1 MTVINTNVGALNAR
15 VAALSAQTNME
26 KAMQRLSS
34 GMRINSAADDAAG
47 LAVATKMES
56 QLRGI
61 NMAIR
66 NSNDGIS
73 LVQTAE
79 SGMSEISNMVIRM
92 RELSVQMHNGIYSDG
107 DRANA
112 QLEVD
117 ALLAE
122 IDKIAN
128 NTAFNG
134 VKVLDGSYNSDI
146 RAGNTNP
153 EVINIA
159 INRMNTDTLGGVGIT
174 LATDAA
180 VDTSS
185 TFVHTGAK
193 TELNVAEGQVQISK
207 DTFNQGFKD
216 FVIAN
221 AAGTYS
227 LSSDTDAA
235 LFQVNQTTGTITLK
249 DNVGELDFDNARDA
263 NFDGVY
269 EFAVTYTV
277 GSESV
282 TENLKLTVTD
292 TTTKTAAANSGTTNL
307 TVSEAENIS
316 FEVAGVNGVLS
327 DAFKEFVAAD
337 TGTGTFALAGTDGDQ
352 SGNGSG
358 GAENEDDFT
367 INTTTGEIT
376 VKTGRFD
383 FEDPTDDAGT
393 DFDNVY
399 QITVTYTDS
408 GNKVYTETVNIT
420 VTDNALED
428 TGTVA
433 VQNERSQFGRSAIQ
447 LSNNDGAATTK
458 VLELG
463 DDLTID
469 MLSQGA
475 QDFIARHGGKNN
487 VQAFMT
493 ANIGTMT
500 GALAANIAAINTT
513 NVVAIDTTG
522 TIGGATASLGSGD
535 HEIAVNDDSGNGV
548 FTVTLELGND
558 NEIDGAAPIE
568 RFTETITIT
577 VTDNNALGTGAYT
590 QDTAGRTEQSGAVT
604 SFLGTSGGE
613 PLTLNLG
620 DRTLFADLVAYT
632 DAHAGGSFQLFGPGG
647 SADAYSKAGGDD
659 GSDNDDAGGVADVDT
674 ARNDGFNLTGSV
686 LTLDAGADADTYLAE
701 IVYTD
706 LQGNTF
712 RQDISLTTTVS
723 ANPSTATVV
732 QVSTDQT
739 KDAVATSTEIVG
751 GKSVLQ
757 VNEAMEAT
765 IQVHGGNGVLSGEL
779 STFQTSYP
787 KGTWSLGGTD
797 GASFELDKQG
807 NITSKDIMNYEVKNQ
822 YNFTLTYTM
831 GDESYTETIVLNVV
845 NNTADDGTH
854 IADVDLSTQQGA
866 LDAIAVL
873 DEALNTITASQAKLG
888 STQNRLQ
895 HNIDNL
901 TALSSQT
908 EISRGRITDADY
920 AAETSQLSK
929 QQILSQAAT
938 SMLAQANQSKQG
950 VLALLQ

>member
-15 VAALSAQTNME
+15 VAALGAQTSME

-34 GMRINSAADDAAG
+34 GLRINSAADDAAG

-112 QLEVD
+112 QLEVE

-134 VKVLDGSYNSDI
+134 VKVLDGSYNSEI

-159 INRMNTDTLGGVGIT
+159 IDRMNTDTLGGVGIT

-180 VDTSS
+180 VDTSPL
-185 TFVHTGAK
+185 FVHKSSK
-193 TELNVAEGQVQISK
+193 TNISVAEGQVQISK
-207 DTFNQGFKD
+207 DVLSQGYKD
-216 FVIAN
+216 FIINN
-221 AAGTYS
+221 ASGSYS
-227 LSSDTDAA
+227 LSSQDSA
-235 LFQVNQTTGTITLK
+235 LFQVNQTTGAISMAT
-249 DNVGELDFDNARDA
+249 DAGELDFDNPRDA

-269 EFAVTYTV
+269 EFSVTYTV

-282 TENLKLTVTD
+282 REDIKLTVTD
-292 TTTKTAAANSGTTNL
+292 AAVKTAAANTGTTNL
-307 TVSEAENIS
+307 KVQEAETVSFATS
-316 FEVAGVNGVLS
+316 GTSGVLS

-337 TGTGTFALAGTDGDQ
+337 TGTGSFALAAGGDADHT
-352 SGNGSG
+352 GSL
-358 GAENEDDFT
+358 
-367 INTTTGEIT
+367 TTGDFIINSST
-376 VKTGRFD
+376 GLVTAKTGRLD
-383 FEDPTDDAGT
+383 FENPNDVAGT
-393 DFDNVY
+393 AADNNY
-399 QITVTYTDS
+399 QITVVYTASD
-408 GNKVYTETVNIT
+408 NKTYTETVNIE
-420 VTDNALED
+420 VTDDALTD
-428 TGTVA
+428 LGTVA
-433 VQNERSQFGRSAIQ
+433 VSSNRTSSGRSAIQ
-447 LSNNDGAATTK
+447 LSQNDS
-458 VLELG
+458 VSHLDFG
-463 DDLTID
+463 DALMRD

-475 QDFIARHGGKNN
+475 KDFIARHGGLD
-487 VQAFMT
+487 A
-493 ANIGTMT
+493 ANEVFGHLAVASETMT
-500 GALAANIAAINTT
+500 GAATAVGSINST
-513 NVVAIDTTG
+513 NVFGIDTDT
-522 TIGGATASLGSGD
+522 TTAADDLFGSAGD
-535 HEIAVNDDSGNGV
+535 THLTVGDNSGNGEIV
-548 FTVTLELGND
+548 LTLTLSNAADQND
-558 NEIDGAAPIE
+558 ANTET
-568 RFTETITIT
+568 FVETITVN
-577 VTDNNALGTGAYT
+577 VTDLHAAGTGNYT
-590 QDTAGRTEQSGAVT
+590 QDSSAGARTEATGAIT
-604 SFLGTSGGE
+604 EFSGTSNGE
-613 PLTLNLG
+613 PVTLNLG
-620 DRTLFADLVAYT
+620 DRTLFSELVGYT
-632 DAHAGGSFQLFGPGG
+632 DVNDGGSFVLQDATGGAYTKAADGIANAEFG
-647 SADAYSKAGGDD
+647 SNTDAKGYELSG
-659 GSDNDDAGGVADVDT
+659 N
-674 ARNDGFNLTGSV
+674 V
-686 LTLDAGADADTYLAE
+686 LTLDAGADPGTYNAR

-706 LQGNTF
+706 RDGQTF
-712 RQDISLTTTVS
+712 TQQISYTTVE
-723 ANPSTATVV
+723 ATNPSVSVV
-732 QVSTDQT
+732 SQSSTNQT
-739 KDAVATSTEIVG
+739 KDGATASTEVTG
-751 GKSVLQ
+751 GKSTLQ

-765 IQVHGGNGVLSGEL
+765 IQVHGGNGVLSGQL
-779 STFQTSYP
+779 STFTTAYTG
-787 KGTWSLGGTD
+787 GTWSLAGTD
-797 GASFELDKQG
+797 ASQFEVDKQG
-807 NITSKDIMNYEVKNQ
+807 NITSKAIMNFEDKNQ
-822 YNFTLTYTM
+822 YNFELVYSM
-831 GDESYTETIVLNVV
+831 GDNVYTETIVLNVA

-854 IADVDLSTQQGA
+854 IGDVDLSTQQGA

-873 DEALNTITASQAKLG
+873 DSALNTITASQAKLG

-920 AAETSQLSK
+920 AAETSMLSK

>member
-15 VAALSAQTNME
+15 VAALSAQTSME

-34 GMRINSAADDAAG
+34 GLRINSAADDAAG

-79 SGMSEISNMVIRM
+79 SGMAEISNMVIRM

-107 DRANA
+107 DRNNA
-112 QLEVD
+112 QLEVE

-153 EVINIA
+153 EVINIS
-159 INRMNTDTLGGVGIT
+159 IDRMNTDTLGGTGIT

-180 VDTSS
+180 IDTST
-185 TFVHTGAK
+185 TFVHTAAK
-193 TELNVAEGQVQISK
+193 TLMNVSEGQVRISK
-207 DTFNQGFKD
+207 DVFNQGFKD

-221 AAGTYS
+221 AAGTYAVS
-227 LSSDTDAA
+227 TSDDGA
-235 LFQVNQTTGTITLK
+235 LFEVNQTTGAISLK
-249 DNVGELDFDNARDA
+249 DGVGELDFDNARDL

-269 EFAVTYTV
+269 EFSVTYTV

-282 TENLKLTVTD
+282 TEHIELTVTD
-292 TTTKTAAANSGTTNL
+292 TATKTAAANTGTTNL
-307 TVSEAENIS
+307 TVVEAESID
-316 FEVAGVNGVLS
+316 FEIAGVNGVLS

-337 TGTGTFALAGTDGDQ
+337 TGTTGAFALVAGGDADHNNATAA
-352 SGNGSG
+352 G
-358 GAENEDDFT
+358 DFT
-367 INTTTGEIT
+367 INTATGKVT
-376 VKTGRFD
+376 AKTGRLD
-383 FEDPTDDAGT
+383 FENPTDATNRNND
-393 DFDNVY
+393 Y
-399 QITVTYTDS
+399 QITITYTDS
-408 GNKVYTETVNIT
+408 NNKVYTETVNIT
-420 VTDNALED
+420 VTDDALGD
-428 TGTVA
+428 TGSVRVDSEYGHT
-433 VQNERSQFGRSAIQ
+433 GRSAIQ
-447 LSNNDGAATTK
+447 LNQDDGALNLLDFST
-458 VLELG
+458 
-463 DDLTID
+463 DLNQD

-475 QDFIARHGGKNN
+475 KDFITRHGGKAN
-487 VQAFMT
+487 VSAIL
-493 ANIGTMT
+493 AIASETMT
-500 GALAANIAAINTT
+500 GGAAADTTALAAGNEF
-513 NVVAIDTTG
+513 AIDTNVAG
-522 TIGGATASLGSGD
+522 TADLLNAAGEVQLGVG
-535 HEIAVNDDSGNGV
+535 NDSGNGEIV
-548 FTVTLELGND
+548 LTLTMANNTDQTAATETFVETVTV
-558 NEIDGAAPIE
+558 
-568 RFTETITIT
+568 T
-577 VTDNNALGTGAYT
+577 VTDNHALGTGAYT
-590 QDTAGRTEQSGAVT
+590 QDSTGRTEQSGAT
-604 SFLGTSGGE
+604 TTFLGTSNGE
-613 PLTLNLG
+613 AITMNLN

-632 DAHAGGSFQLFGPGG
+632 DVNDGGSFVLQD
-647 SADAYSKAGGDD
+647 ADGTTYDISTAPSGRANADTDSNTDD
-659 GSDNDDAGGVADVDT
+659 
-674 ARNDGFNLTGSV
+674 RGFELSGNV
-686 LTLDAGADADTYLAE
+686 LTLQAGADANNYTSR

-706 LQGNTF
+706 RVGNTF
-712 RQDISLTTTVS
+712 TQQIDITTTEAS
-723 ANPSTATVV
+723 NPGTATVT

-739 KDAVATSTEIVG
+739 KDAVTASTEVSG
-751 GKSVLQ
+751 GKSIIQ

-779 STFQTSYP
+779 STFTTSYP
-787 KGTWSLGGTD
+787 QGTWSLGGTD

-807 NITSKDIMNYEVKNQ
+807 NITSKDIMNFETKAQ

-831 GDESYTETIVLNVV
+831 GDESYTETIVLNVL
-845 NNTADDGTH
+845 NNAADDGTH

-866 LDAIAVL
+866 LDAISVL
-873 DEALNTITASQAKLG
+873 DDALNTITASQAKLG
-888 STQNRLQ
+888 SSQNRLQ

-901 TALSSQT
+901 TALGSQT